1 MDLHLNPS
9 DLRLELLLPEFIV
22 AGTALGV
29 ILAEVLS
36 PRGRRA
42 VIAPIFAA
50 LGLVAALAVLV
61 LMRPDG
67 AALPLF
73 RGDTDRCRPGG
84 VALRRVRA
92 PVRAPSSW
100 QEAR

>member
-1 MDLHLNPS
+1 MDIHLIPS

-22 AGTALGV
+22 AGTAFGV

-42 VIAPIFAA
+42 VIAPIVAA

-61 LMRPDG
+61 LMKPDG
-67 AALPLF
+67 WALPLF
-73 RGDTDRCRPGG
+73 QGDATT
-84 VALRRVRA
+84 
-92 PVRAPSSW
+92 PVMAGWLVKAYVCLESVHA
-100 QEAR
+100 E